1 MGLCWDGFR
10 RIFVFQIGFSSS
22 CYLGLHFQLVLDAPE
37 VAPDVLFTI
46 LRSSWAFEAESL
58 FGTISRTQVGS
69 KIDPKTIPP
78 GLQLDTI
85 FQTFFIFENCP
96 HEPNLGP
103 PNAPKRVSHFC
114 PPRLLVSSWDH
125 FWVQVACRSLQV
137 AQKGPSRAPK
147 LSKFDAQDLQNGTQK
162 YNFPCVAK
170 GVGGMGVSH

>member
-10 RIFVFQIGFSSS
+10 RFFVFQLGFSSS

-37 VAPDVLFTI
+37 VAPGVLFTI
-46 LRSSWAFEAESL
+46 LRSPRAFEVESL
-58 FGTISRTQVGS
+58 FWTISGTQVGS

-85 FQTFFIFENCP
+85 FQTFFIFENCL
-96 HEPNLGP
+96 HVPNLGP

-147 LSKFDAQDLQNGTQK
+147 LSKIDAQDLQNGTQK
-162 YNFPCVAK
+162 CNFPCVAK